1 MGIVQSFRTFRGGL
15 ARRLKRES
23 NDWQRWLDRRAV
35 PASKQNVNMA
45 TSATL
50 IDKPRD
56 SAIALRWIIS
66 ARDDLVWLI
75 GSVVSSYLLL
85 VLYVNGILPLVP
97 MVALWAILIDA
108 PHVFGTFSRTYFDR
122 TERQN
127 RARLLWGSLLFF
139 AVGPLMVFAGAG
151 LVFFFVAALWAYY
164 HLVKQHYGF
173 MVLYKKKNNDL
184 APLDNALDRLL
195 LLFAFNYPFVAFI
208 ARDPEAM
215 ARVPAALRSGVDG
228 LATALLAGTLILAIA
243 WVIRQIQRAVA
254 GEQLNVPKYLLLAAA
269 IPMHWI
275 VLLTP
280 MPHKPIAIVAI
291 LTIYHNLQYHRLIWF
306 HNQKYVRTGNR
317 GDRVTASSRDGVTGA
332 GDSSATALTGT
343 VGVPPAPV
351 NITLRD
357 KYGAAELI
365 SRRLLYYVACGI
377 LFGLIYQGPR
387 QFLGYV
393 SLKSGGATG
402 GAAEQSS
409 AIQLSIS
416 FLWGYAFIHYYLD
429 SKIWRVRRDPSVG
442 KALNM

>member
-1 MGIVQSFRTFRGGL
+1 
-15 ARRLKRES
+15 
-23 NDWQRWLDRRAV
+23 
-35 PASKQNVNMA
+35 MA
-45 TSATL
+45 TEVITRAHAGAVT
-50 IDKPRD
+50 
-56 SAIALRWIIS
+56 LRWIIS

-75 GSVVSSYLLL
+75 GSVLSSYALLI
-85 VLYVNGILPLVP
+85 LYISGVLPLVP

-127 RARLLWGSLLFF
+127 RGRLLWGSLLFF
-139 AVGPLMVFAGAG
+139 AVGPIMVYAGAG
-151 LVFFFVAALWAYY
+151 LIFFFLAALWAYY

-184 APLDNALDRLL
+184 APVDNALDRLL

-215 ARVPAALRSGVDG
+215 ARVPAKLQTGVNG
-228 LATALLAGTLILAIA
+228 LATILLAGTIVLAVA
-243 WVIRQIQRAVA
+243 WVGRQLQRALM
-254 GEQLNVPKYLLLAAA
+254 GEPLNVPKYLLLAAA

-306 HNQKYVRTGNR
+306 HNQKY
-317 GDRVTASSRDGVTGA
+317 
-332 GDSSATALTGT
+332 TGT
-343 VGVPPAPV
+343 AGVQPASTDSRGMQRTSSTV
-351 NITLRD
+351 TEGSSSSLRQR
-357 KYGAAELI
+357 YGAAEMI
-365 SRRLLYYVACGI
+365 SRRLLYYIAFGL
-377 LFGLIYQGPR
+377 LFGIIYQGPR
-387 QFLGYV
+387 QILGYM
-393 SLKSGGATG
+393 SLKNGGTTG
-402 GAAEQSS
+402 GSAEQSL
-409 AIQLSIS
+409 AIQLGIS

-442 KALNM
+442 KALKMD